1 MKRIVKKTA
10 ELAKTVVWMIINPR
24 FLFCF
29 ALGWMITNGWAYVA
43 LGVGMFYEIEW
54 LAAVSSGYLAL
65 LWIPATPEKLITV
78 TLAIFFLRL
87 FFPMDTKTLG
97 VLKDLLAATKG
108 KMKDM
113 KGRKAMRY
121 DTAVIGSGYFSLGY
135 AQSHKN
141 TLIIEETQLVDP
153 NFFGRL
159 DGFDMVTRRPNA
171 KAAAELY
178 DALDADGVIGE
189 GGLAVNELEP
199 AVCRF
204 LRGKEPD
211 ILLGTVCVGIEKE
224 RGGYRVSVCNNEG
237 ISELHCK
244 RVIDTRIEQGN
255 VMNILIAIKDGKEPR
270 IEGISPAFYGDQRL
284 LTINMGDISDINEAK
299 SRALDIIEDSFKAV
313 GARAVGLSYRMLG
326 ASCFEPYT
334 DGDGIFHV
342 DERSFGDIFT
352 AFEKGETYK

>member
-10 ELAKTVVWMIINPR
+10 ELAKTAVWMIINPR

-54 LAAVSSGYLAL
+54 LAAVASGYLAI

-87 FFPMDTKTLG
+87 FFPRDAKTLG
-97 VLKDLLAATKG
+97 VLKSLLEATKG
-108 KMKDM
+108 KVKDR
-113 KGRKAMRY
+113 KGSKAMQFE
-121 DTAVIGSGYFSLGY
+121 TLIIGSGYFSLGY

-159 DGFDMVTRRPNA
+159 DGFGMVTRRPTA
-171 KAAAELY
+171 KSAAELY

-189 GGLAVNELEP
+189 GRLAVNELEP

-211 ILLGTVCVGIEKE
+211 ILLGTVCVGVEKE
-224 RGGYRVSVCNNEG
+224 KGGYLVSICNNEG
-237 ISELHCK
+237 VSELHCK
-244 RVIDTRIEQGN
+244 RVIDTRTEQGS
-255 VMNILIAIKDGKEPR
+255 VMNILVAIEDGKEPQ
-270 IEGISPAFYGDQRL
+270 IEGILPAFYGDQRL
-284 LTINMGDISDINEAK
+284 LTLDLGEVTDINEAK

-313 GARAVGLSYRMLG
+313 GARAVGFSYRMLG
-326 ASCFEPYT
+326 APCFEPYT
-334 DGDGIFHV
+334 DGDGILHV
-342 DERSFGDIFT
+342 DERAFGDIFT
-352 AFEKGETYK
+352 AFEKGVTHK